1 MSELYD
7 QEILLENTFKSLSEG
22 FRKLDRVTDANKRQA
37 LLKQLTSQMQEAK
50 TLIRDFE
57 QEAAADGMDPVALAS
72 RKKALVQELNG
83 YIGLRKSQSAA
94 NAEREEMLAGAR
106 TEAEMISGMGNEQ
119 LMSMGRSQINETD
132 ASLLRSERIVHDTIA
147 VGAQT
152 AETLQAQGEQLE
164 KIMDDLDEIEFTMKK
179 AQQVM
184 KDMVRGI
191 TTDKCL
197 MVLLLLVVCAIIA
210 VIVVR
215 VLKSK
220 GKIGGGDSPSS
231 DGSQLLV
238 SLLSLLGASALAY
251 VPCL

>member
-1 MSELYD
+1 MEQTKD
-7 QEILLENTFKSLSEG
+7 AM
-22 FRKLDRVTDANKRQA
+22 RVSIYGT
-37 LLKQLTSQMQEAK
+37 
-50 TLIRDFE
+50 
-57 QEAAADGMDPVALAS
+57 
-72 RKKALVQELNG
+72 LVQQ
-83 YIGLRKSQSAA
+83 IACISCCSCSSQA
-94 NAEREEMLAGAR
+94 
-106 TEAEMISGMGNEQ
+106 GMGNEQ

-164 KIMDDLDEIEFTMKK
+164 KVRRKWGGRCAQGQMLFLVRLSGSGGHRIMRSISSTGGPLIFDVFTRLYLFQIMDDLDEIEFTMKK

-220 GKIGGGDSPSS
+220 GKIVRRDQEGGWACCMPNKALGSS
-231 DGSQLLV
+231 N
-238 SLLSLLGASALAY
+238 
-251 VPCL
+251 